1 MTVLHDRPHT
11 VRDSCG
17 LPGADG
23 RRVVRN
29 GIATR
34 GVGTAEETP
43 ASGGLPMLPAELPTS
58 GFVSGDAGSNA
69 P

>member
-11 VRDSCG
+11 MRDSCG

-23 RRVVRN
+23 RCVAGN
-29 GIATR
+29 GIAAR
-34 GVGTAEETP
+34 GGGTAEETP
-43 ASGGLPMLPAELPTS
+43 ASGGLPMLPAELPTC
-58 GFVSGDAGSNA
+58 GIVPGDAGSNA